1 MLTWVDLE
9 TTGLEPRFGR
19 ILELGVVITD
29 DELVELDRC
38 SWVIRPF
45 APPIQPMSKYVL
57 DMHTRSG
64 LLDECRAVGRSPV
77 EVEEEARTWI
87 GDMHAGSVALMAGNS
102 IHFDRSWI
110 KRHMPKLDEV
120 FGYRMVD
127 VSSIKELVA
136 RWWPGREYK
145 IEGDKP
151 HRTLPDIEHSI
162 SELRYYRTEF
172 MIPGDSLQA

>member
-9 TTGLEPRFGR
+9 TTGLEPKFGR
-19 ILELGVVITD
+19 ILELGVIITD
-29 DELVELDRC
+29 DNLVELGRR
-38 SWVIRPF
+38 SWVLRPW
-45 APPIQPMSKYVL
+45 APPIQPMSDFVT

-64 LLDECRAVGRSPV
+64 LLDECRTVGRSPA
-77 EVEEEARTWI
+77 EVEDEARTWI
-87 GDMHAGSVALMAGNS
+87 SDTHAGSMALMAGNS

-110 KRHMPKLDEV
+110 KRQMPELDEA

-127 VSSIKELVA
+127 VSSFKELVT

-151 HRTLPDIEHSI
+151 HRALPDIEHSI
-162 SELRYYRTEF
+162 RELSYYRTEF
-172 MIPGDSLQA
+172 MIPPDLKA